1 MDPVFGNKILSD
13 EFENFNLF
21 LKNIGQKIEQ
31 DSISKNKHL
40 KSLLQESRKDLVDM
54 MDESYQDAFNIEIK
68 KGK

>member
-1 MDPVFGNKILSD
+1 MDPVFGHKVMSD
-13 EFENFNLF
+13 EFENFNMF
-21 LKNIGQKIEQ
+21 LKNIGQKIEEG
-31 DSISKNKHL
+31 SIKKNQHL